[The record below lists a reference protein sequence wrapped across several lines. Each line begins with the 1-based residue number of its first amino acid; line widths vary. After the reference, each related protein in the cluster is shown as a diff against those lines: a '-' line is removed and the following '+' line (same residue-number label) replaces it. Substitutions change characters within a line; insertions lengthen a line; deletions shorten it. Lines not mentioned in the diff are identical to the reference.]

1 MTLFANSPRQTPASA
16 AAVTLILAAA
26 RMRAARRYRG
36 SGHFGRRYVAGKLR
50 YDPLYA
56 DLLERESFRLTRSRP
71 H

>member
-1 MTLFANSPRQTPASA
+1 M
-16 AAVTLILAAA
+16 TLILAAA

-36 SGHFGRRYVAGKLR
+36 SGLFGRRYVAGKLR